1 MTEAVIVRRGNL
13 RSVCLKGHAGY
24 DESGKDIVCAAISIL
39 CASLDASCQSADG
52 YKSTG
57 TGGKG
62 EFFAR
67 YDGHSRAV
75 NAHFDMLITGL
86 YLLAKS
92 YPENVMIST
101 A

>member
-13 RSVCLKGHAGY
+13 RSVCLRGHAGY
-24 DESGKDIVCAAISIL
+24 AKGGKDIVCAAISIL
-39 CASLDASCQSADG
+39 CAALDASCRSADG

-57 TGGKG
+57 TGGSG

-67 YDGHSRAV
+67 YDGHSRAI

-86 YLLAKS
+86 YLLAQT
-92 YPENVMIST
+92 YPDNVKITS

>member
-1 MTEAVIVRRGNL
+1 MTECVVVRRGNL

-24 DESGKDIVCAAISIL
+24 DEHGKDIVCAAISTL
-39 CASLDASCQSADG
+39 CAALDASCRSADG

-57 TGGKG
+57 TGGEG

-67 YDGHSRAV
+67 YDGHSRAIH
-75 NAHFDMLITGL
+75 AHFDMMITGL
-86 YLLAKS
+86 HLLAKT
-92 YPENVMIST
+92 YPQNIKIST